1 MNIIEIAQTRYSTKK
16 FDTSRPISAELMAQ
30 VKDLLRLSPSSVNSQ
45 PWHFVIAG
53 TETGKTRIAKAAQGH
68 YIANESK
75 ILEAAQ
81 SIVFCVKTDLSDTYL
96 ENLLDQ
102 EERDGRIESA
112 EMKAKVKKV
121 RAFYADLH
129 RKDWG
134 DTQCWM
140 EKQVYLNMGAFLL
153 GVQALGLD
161 AVPIEGVDT
170 QVLDQEFDLANQG
183 YKALAVV
190 AIGYKDPND
199 FNAKLPKSRWPE
211 ARIISEI

>member
-16 FDTSRPISAELMAQ
+16 FDANRPISDELMAQ

-53 TETGKTRIAKAAQGH
+53 TEAGKARIAKAAQGS

-75 ILEAAQ
+75 ILEASHAL
-81 SIVFCVKTDLSDTYL
+81 VFCVKTDLSDDYL
-96 ENLLDQ
+96 QDLVDQ
-102 EERDGRIESA
+102 EEQDGRIDSD
-112 EMKAKVKKV
+112 EMKGKVKKV

-129 RKDWG
+129 RKDCG

-153 GVQALGLD
+153 GVQALDLD
-161 AVPIEGVDT
+161 AVPIEGIDT
-170 QVLDQEFDLANQG
+170 QVLDQEFDLISQG